1 MISLAEK
8 HPELEN
14 EWDDSN
20 EPITPW
26 NVSYGSNK
34 KVRWKGISGHTWEA
48 IIKNRANGHGCP
60 ICTGNKVEDGINDF
74 ASLSPEIA
82 AEWSEKN
89 PDEPSD
95 FTNHSPHLAWWQC
108 RKCGYEWQARIADRV
123 MKGCGCSN
131 CLGRIFKIG
140 VNDFATEHPDIAAE
154 WSDRNGGLKPSM
166 VWSKSRLKVWWKCKI
181 CGYEWQAVID
191 SRIKGHNPCPSCADL
206 AVNPGFNDLE
216 TVCPEL
222 ASEWDYERNKGLTPD
237 KILASSM
244 KPVFWK
250 DYYGHQWWAKIS
262 NRMAGEGCPYCSR
275 DNYYLFKLKSIAY
288 YVNMGGLSILFRDSS
303 EIGISLELYIP
314 EKKVAIEF
322 YGTKFENGEIRQFE
336 NGKNWACAN
345 AGIKLIRVIPPGQKD
360 FNNCICITLTEDT
373 IHSYKY
379 ALRHIF
385 RIIGIKANID
395 IEKDLEA
402 INGTVLMEG
411 AHDEEFDDENNTTGT
426 WNTALAGN
434 MLPHKQKTRRV

>member
-8 HPELEN
+8 HPELEA

-20 EPITPW
+20 APLTPW

-34 KVRWKGISGHTWEA
+34 KVRWKGPCGHTWEA
-48 IIKNRANGHGCP
+48 IIKNRASGHGCP
-60 ICTGNKVEDGINDF
+60 ICTGNMIEDGINDF
-74 ASLSPEIA
+74 ASQSPEIA

-89 PDEPSD
+89 PDKPSD
-95 FTNHSPHLAWWQC
+95 FANHSPHLAWWKC
-108 RKCGYEWQARIADRV
+108 RKCGYEWQAKIADRV
-123 MKGCGCSN
+123 KRGCGCSN
-131 CLGRIFKIG
+131 CLGRVFMPG
-140 VNDFATEHPDIAAE
+140 VNDFATEHPDIAKE
-154 WSDRNGGLKPSM
+154 WSKRNGKLKPDM
-166 VWSKSRLKVWWKCKI
+166 VWSKSRLNVWWKCKI
-181 CGYEWQAVID
+181 CGYEWEAVID

-222 ASEWDYERNKGLTPD
+222 TSEWDYERNKGLTPD

-303 EIGISLELYIP
+303 EIGIPLELYIP

-336 NGKNWACAN
+336 NGKNWACLN
-345 AGIKLIRVIPPGQKD
+345 AGIKLIRVIPPRQKEFD
-360 FNNCICITLTEDT
+360 NCICITLTEDT

-379 ALRHIF
+379 ALRHIL

-395 IEKDLEA
+395 IERDLEA
-402 INGTVLMEG
+402 INGTVLTEG
-411 AHDEEFDDENNTTGT
+411 VHDEEFDDENNTTGT
-426 WNTALAGN
+426 WNTVMAGN
-434 MLPHKQKTRRV
+434 MLPHKPKTRRI

>member
-8 HPELEN
+8 HPELEA

-20 EPITPW
+20 APLTPW

-34 KVRWKGISGHTWEA
+34 KVRWKGMCGHTWVA

-60 ICTGNKVEDGINDF
+60 VCTGNTIEAGINDF

-89 PDEPSD
+89 HDKPSN
-95 FTNHSPHLAWWQC
+95 FTNHSPHFAWWKC
-108 RKCGYEWQARIADRV
+108 RKCGYEWQAKIADRV
-123 MKGCGCSN
+123 KRGCGCSN
-131 CLGRIFKIG
+131 CLGRVFKPG
-140 VNDFATEHPDIAAE
+140 VNDFATEHPDIAKE
-154 WSDRNGGLKPSM
+154 WSKRNGKLKPSM

-181 CGYEWQAVID
+181 CGYEWEAVID

-244 KPVFWK
+244 RPVFWK
-250 DYYGHQWWAKIS
+250 DYYGHSWWTKIS
-262 NRMAGEGCPYCSR
+262 SRMAGEGCPYCLR

-288 YVNMGGLSILFRDSS
+288 YANKAGLRVWFRDQS
-303 EIGISLELYIP
+303 EIGIPLELYIP
-314 EKKVAIEF
+314 KKKVAIEF

-336 NGKNWACAN
+336 NGKNWACLN
-345 AGIKLIRVIPPGQKD
+345 AGIKLIRVIPPGQKEFD
-360 FNNCICITLTEDT
+360 NCICITLMEDT

-379 ALRHIF
+379 ALRHIL
-385 RIIGIKANID
+385 RIIGIKAEVD
-395 IEKDLEA
+395 IERDTEA
-402 INGTVLMEG
+402 INGTVLTEG
-411 AHDEEFDDENNTTGT
+411 VHDEESYDKDITTGT
-426 WNTALAGN
+426 WNTTLAGN
-434 MLPHKQKTRRV
+434 MLPHKQKTRRI